1 MNSSKLSQDCSIK
14 SNNVPVTFDGSW
26 QSWHQISCLLSSTAM
41 TYHTGGD
48 KPPYI
53 ELVDSGRIIDVGDEV
68 SLEIVI
74 NPSIK
79 SVQVDNTIYRVKPK
93 EFLMVGYQ
101 CKHCCFENESV
112 GFCNNFKCSSV
123 ETDDNRR
130 YTYEL
135 ISMEPTNEQ

>member
-1 MNSSKLSQDCSIK
+1 MNSSKLSPDCSIK
-14 SNNVPVTFDGSW
+14 SNNAPVTFDGSW

-41 TYHTGGD
+41 TYHTPDD

-53 ELVDSGRIIDVGDEV
+53 QLIDSGRIIDVGDEV

-101 CKHCCFENESV
+101 CKHCCFEHESV